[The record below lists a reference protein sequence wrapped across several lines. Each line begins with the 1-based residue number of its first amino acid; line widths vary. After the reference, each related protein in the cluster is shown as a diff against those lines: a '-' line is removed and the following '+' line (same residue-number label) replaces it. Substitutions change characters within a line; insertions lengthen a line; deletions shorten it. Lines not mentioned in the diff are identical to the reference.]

1 MQIKDNDK
9 GVTLIELII
18 VIGLLVVVL
27 AVLYNI
33 FMVSQKSFQI
43 GIDKSIVQQDARVCS
58 NKITDELKLAKTVS
72 LTEPTGEY
80 YRISLKPNGTTV
92 YKSVIITK
100 YSEGVAAEQEF
111 GSYIQSITFTTK
123 TTNSKVVQFDMVVT
137 TGKQTIPINSS
148 VQLINTTADL
158 TTSSSQVFYTKY

>member
-33 FMVSQKSFQI
+33 FMVSQKSFQV

-80 YRISLKPNGTTV
+80 YRISLKPSGTTV

-100 YSEGVAAEQEF
+100 YSGGVATEQKF
-111 GSYIQSITFTTK
+111 GSHIQSMIFTTK
-123 TTNSKVVQFDMVVT
+123 APNSKVVQFNMVVT

-148 VQLINTTADL
+148 VQLINATADL
-158 TTSSSQVFYTKY
+158 TTPSSQVFYTKY